1 MSFLVE
7 NEKLLKKYTEI
18 WGEIKKAI
26 GKKIQ

>member
-18 WGEIKKAI
+18 WGEIKTTI

>member
-18 WGEIKKAI
+18 WGQIKKTI